1 MLNVITQNFI
11 CQVFGCRLVSLIVVH
26 LKQLSLI
33 PGLFCCSPAVALL
46 VVNIL
51 DVNDERPR
59 FLAASYSF
67 HVLENQAA
75 GSLVGVVSA
84 IDDDGAPY
92 NKFSLSLLPAGSLSD
107 AFSIDPL
114 NGRLLTTR
122 PLDRERQVS

>member
-1 MLNVITQNFI
+1 VI
-11 CQVFGCRLVSLIVVH
+11 
-26 LKQLSLI
+26 
-33 PGLFCCSPAVALL
+33 
-46 VVNIL
+46 NIL

-107 AFSIDPL
+107 AFTIDPL

-122 PLDRERQVS
+122 PLDRERQVSPDLLFCRL